1 MSSPR
6 NKGSFL
12 TGSYRSQSVSQ
23 PIEPTDIANNEQ
35 EPKED
40 VTTST
45 TSENGA
51 KTKRSAI
58 EMLEKNESYKI
69 VSNQISL
76 L

>member
-23 PIEPTDIANNEQ
+23 PLEPTDVSNNEQ
-35 EPKED
+35 EAKED
-40 VTTST
+40 VTTSE
-45 TSENGA
+45 SGA

-69 VSNQISL
+69 VRSHIIMPL

>member
-23 PIEPTDIANNEQ
+23 PIEPADISNNEQ
-35 EPKED
+35 DAKED
-40 VTTST
+40 VP
-45 TSENGA
+45 TSESG

-69 VSNQISL
+69 VSNQIL
-76 L
+76 LRHL